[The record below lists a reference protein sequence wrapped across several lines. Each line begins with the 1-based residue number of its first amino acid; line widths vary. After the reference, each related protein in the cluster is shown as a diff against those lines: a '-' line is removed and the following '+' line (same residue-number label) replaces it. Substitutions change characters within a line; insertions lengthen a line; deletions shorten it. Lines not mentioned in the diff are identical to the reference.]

1 MTYVDHLSDDTKE
14 DSEMMFEIIE
24 NINDHPEVIEN
35 KILVLKSDN
44 WSDSVKADTPFI
56 EWKNLLKNIQSQ

>member
-35 KILVLKSDN
+35 KILVLKYDN
-44 WSDSVKADTPFI
+44 WSDSVKADAPFI

>member
-44 WSDSVKADTPFI
+44 RSDSVKADTPFI
-56 EWKNLLKNIQSQ
+56 E

>member
-1 MTYVDHLSDDTKE
+1 MTYVDHLSEDTKE
-14 DSEMMFEIIE
+14 DSVMMFEIIE
-24 NINDHPEVIEN
+24 NIINDHPEVIQN

-56 EWKNLLKNIQSQ
+56 E

>member
-1 MTYVDHLSDDTKE
+1 MTYVDRLSEDTKE
-14 DSEMMFEIIE
+14 DSVMMFEIIE
-24 NINDHPEVIEN
+24 NIINDHPEVIQN

-56 EWKNLLKNIQSQ
+56 E